1 MIITKEVEVEFNTD
15 DFEITDFEFSCDEIK
30 EAVKYNL
37 TIEEQKKIV
46 LSVLHSCNYD
56 EIQEMIASI
65 LETLSIENAKEI
77 IQNLDN
83 RFLSLEQYR
92 ERALQMQRGSK

>member
-1 MIITKEVEVEFNTD
+1 MIFRKEIEVEFDTD
-15 DFEITDFEFSCDEIK
+15 DFDFNEFDFSFDEIQDI
-30 EAVKYNL
+30 VKYNL
-37 TIEEQKKIV
+37 TKEEQNRIILCV
-46 LSVLHSCNYD
+46 MSYLGYN
-56 EIQEMIASI
+56 EIQDVFASI

-92 ERALQMQRGSK
+92 ERALQLQRSSK

>member
-1 MIITKEVEVEFNTD
+1 MIIRKEIELEFDTND
-15 DFEITDFEFSCDEIK
+15 YDITDFDFSCDEIK
-30 EAVKYNL
+30 EAVIYNL
-37 TIEEQKKIV
+37 TREEQKKIV
-46 LSVLHSCNYD
+46 LSVLHSCNYN

-83 RFLSLEQYR
+83 LFLTREQYR

>member
-1 MIITKEVEVEFNTD
+1 MIIRKEIELEFDTD
-15 DFEITDFEFSCDEIK
+15 DYDITEFDFSCDEIK
-30 EAVKYNL
+30 ETVKYNL
-37 TIEEQKKIV
+37 TREEQKEIV

-92 ERALQMQRGSK
+92 ERALQLQRSSK